1 MSKAVV
7 DAMYA
12 AILGQMWDLI
22 STNMGVQLPAT
33 TGATEVATGAAFRRL
48 SKR

>member
-1 MSKAVV
+1 MIKAVV

-12 AILGQMWDLI
+12 VILGQMWDLI
-22 STNMGVQLPAT
+22 STNMGVQWPAT
-33 TGATEVATGAAFRRL
+33 TGAAEVATGATFRQL